1 MSSCRFRTVTVR
13 AAQLLYVSTR
23 TCNLRCMIFTRH
35 RHHCVRPTR
44 RSPISY
50 GHVYTNHHHH
60 IAINC
65 HTCTARNSAAKHAM
79 ELIMDASC
87 ATDDDDD
94 ADAIMRILCALARH
108 IHPIRTVLLTT
119 NVFCNMFAPRRRT
132 YPRRCNAHTDD
143 RTTCRYVCS
152 AMAVDAR

>member
-1 MSSCRFRTVTVR
+1 MQS
-13 AAQLLYVSTR
+13 AQLLYVSTR

-50 GHVYTNHHHH
+50 KYVYTNHHHH
-60 IAINC
+60 LAINC

-94 ADAIMRILCALARH
+94 ADAIVHILCAVACH
-108 IHPIRTVLLTT
+108 IHPICAVLLTT
-119 NVFCNMFAPRRRT
+119 NMFCIMCAPRRRT
-132 YPRRCNAHTDD
+132 YPRRFNTHTDD
-143 RTTCRYVCS
+143 RVTCRYVRN
-152 AMAVDAR
+152 AMIACAH